1 MTGKHQNLSYLPYDC
16 QLDLFDNL
24 YNQFLLDT
32 NIENG
37 NKVIV
42 YMTQ

>member
-1 MTGKHQNLSYLPYDC
+1 MYTSCMTGKHKNLSYLPYDC
-16 QLDLFDNL
+16 QLDLF
-24 YNQFLLDT
+24 DT